1 MKQWI
6 LIGMTALIMVACQTN
21 NQQVMISDT
30 TIQNSITAITA
41 AHPEADTALVTR
53 GVKQVAALWQE
64 SDGNEADFQALVTSS
79 YAGTQAE
86 RHTLY
91 NRLSHIIEL
100 CSQSADMLNNTLQE
114 PTTLV
119 GKGEPTTVDWI
130 ISGYSP
136 ISHFAEDMFA
146 NKIAHICILNFPHYT
161 LNEKNQLGSQW
172 TREQWAYARLGDMF
186 HTRVPGSVT
195 AAYAQALSQA
205 ENYIAGYNIMMH
217 CLRNEQGEQLWQEP
231 MALLSHWNLRDEL
244 KSNYAEAKE
253 PTPNPSLRAPQKVS
267 FFGDPATGRE
277 LGRERQEM
285 IYQIMLRIIRQEIPE
300 CVVNNE
306 EYVWYPE
313 TNRLEAR
320 GEKAPQKSADFSG
333 TPQKAKGERLE
344 AKGNKAKG
352 ERLEAK
358 GEREPDTRYQQI
370 INIFHALQAVDQYRH
385 DAPSHVERTF
395 NEDLQIPFEEI
406 EALFT
411 QLISSNE
418 VKQVAAIIRERLG
431 RDLRPYDIW
440 YDGFK
445 SRSTI
450 SEDHLTAQTQQ
461 RYPNA
466 KAFERDMPRM
476 LMDLGFAPQKAKEV
490 ASHIVVEAARGSGH
504 ARPCVGRE
512 QPARLRTRISEKGM
526 DYKGYNIAVH
536 EFGHNVEEVISLY
549 DMDYYTLA
557 GIPNTGFTEASAFL
571 FQERDLEILNYELGI
586 KNDANE
592 DNSKLLI
599 QNSTFDMIWGMYEIM
614 GVSLV
619 DMRMW
624 QWLYANPNATAADL
638 REAVLAIAAEVW
650 NAYYA
655 PVLGEKNSPL
665 LGIYSHMVGYA
676 LYLPAYPIGNL
687 VQYQLE
693 EHLAKCATPE
703 EWAKEYTR
711 IYQQG
716 CLTPNAWMRGAVG
729 TPMSVEP
736 ILKAVRE
743 QL

>member
-1 MKQWI
+1 MRKYNYNMKYPI
-6 LIGMTALIMVACQTN
+6 FFLCIAAMLTACQPKHT
-21 NQQVMISDT
+21 QVMISDT
-30 TIQNSITAITA
+30 TIQASIAAITA
-41 AHPEADTALVTR
+41 AHPEADMALVAR
-53 GVKQVAALWQE
+53 GVEQVAALWNE
-64 SDGNEADFQALVTSS
+64 SDGSETDFKTLVSGS
-79 YAGTQAE
+79 YAGSAKE
-86 RHTLY
+86 REVLY
-91 NRLSHIIEL
+91 QRLAHIIEQ

-114 PTTLV
+114 PTTLM
-119 GKGEPTTVDWI
+119 GKGEPNSVDWL

-136 ISHFAEDMFA
+136 MSHFAEDMFA
-146 NKIAHICILNFPHYT
+146 NKIAHICVLNFPHYS
-161 LNEKNQLGSQW
+161 LEEKNTLGSQW
-172 TREQWAYARLGDMF
+172 TRQEWAYARMGDMF
-186 HTRVPGSVT
+186 HTRVPGNVM
-195 AAYAQALSQA
+195 AAYSQALSQA

-217 CLRNEQGEQLWQEP
+217 CLRTEQGEQLWQEP

-244 KSNYAEAKE
+244 KSNYAAVPHAHEK
-253 PTPNPSLRAPQKVS
+253 
-267 FFGDPATGRE
+267 
-277 LGRERQEM
+277 QEM
-285 IYQIMLRIIRQEIPE
+285 IYQVMLRIIRQEIPA

-306 EYVWYPE
+306 EYTWCPQ
-313 TNRLEAR
+313 TNEVKGGRREAR
-320 GEKAPQKSADFSG
+320 GE
-333 TPQKAKGERLE
+333 
-344 AKGNKAKG
+344 
-352 ERLEAK
+352 
-358 GEREPDTRYQQI
+358 RELDTRYQQI
-370 INIFHALQAVDQYRH
+370 INIFHALQAIDKYRA
-385 DAPSHVERTF
+385 DAPSHVLRTF
-395 NEDLQIPFEEI
+395 NEDLQIPFGEI

-411 QLISSNE
+411 QLIQSDE

-450 SEDHLTAQTQQ
+450 SEDHLTAQTQK

-466 KAFERDMPRM
+466 KAFEKDMPRM
-476 LMDLGFAPQKAKEV
+476 LMELGFAADKAKEV

-512 QPARLRTRISEKGM
+512 QPARLRTRVSDKGM

-549 DMDYYTLA
+549 DIDSYTLA

-571 FQERDLEILNYELGI
+571 FQERDMQLLGYEAKG
-586 KNDANE
+586 E
-592 DNSKLLI
+592 RGESLL
-599 QNSTFDMIWGMYEIM
+599 DMIWGMYEIM

-624 QWLYANPNATAADL
+624 QWLYVNPKATAAEL

-650 NAYYA
+650 NEYYA
-655 PVLGEKNSPL
+655 PVLGEKDSPL

-687 VQYQLE
+687 VQYQLD
-693 EHLAKCATPE
+693 EHLAQYATSQ

-716 CLTPNAWMRGAVG
+716 SLTPDAWMRGAVG
-729 TPMSVEP
+729 TSMSVEP

-743 QL
+743 RLKVRG

>member
-1 MKQWI
+1 MAAM
-6 LIGMTALIMVACQTN
+6 LVACQTKT
-21 NQQVMISDT
+21 QTTMISET
-30 TIQNSITAITA
+30 TIQQAVSSVMA
-41 AHPEADTALVTR
+41 AQPDADYNMVER
-53 GVKQVAALWQE
+53 GAKQVAALWRE
-64 SDGNEADFQALVTSS
+64 SDGTAEDYKALVANS
-79 YAGTQAE
+79 YISTAKEKKQ
-86 RHTLY
+86 LY
-91 NRLSHIIEL
+91 DRMAFILEQ
-100 CSQSADMLNNTLQE
+100 CGQSADRLNNTLQE
-114 PTTLV
+114 PTTLL
-119 GKGEPTTVDWI
+119 GKGEPTQVDWI

-136 ISHFAEDMFA
+136 MAHFAEDMFA
-146 NKIAHICILNFPHYT
+146 NKIAHICVLNFPHYT
-161 LNEKNQLGSQW
+161 LEEKNTLGKEW
-172 TREQWAYARLGDMF
+172 TRQEWAYARLGDVF
-186 HTRVPGSVT
+186 SSRVPGSVV
-195 AAYAQALSQA
+195 ANYSQALSEA

-217 CLRNEQGEQLWQEP
+217 CLRNEQGEQLWNEP

-244 KSNYAEAKE
+244 KSNYAVGD
-253 PTPNPSLRAPQKVS
+253 RAPHDTSVV
-267 FFGDPATGRE
+267 GDPAE
-277 LGRERQEM
+277 AKGRERQEM
-285 IYQIMLRIIRQEIPE
+285 IYQVMLRIIRQEIPAV
-300 CVVNNE
+300 VVNNDKLL
-306 EYVWYPE
+306 WCPT
-313 TNRLEAR
+313 TNFV
-320 GEKAPQKSADFSG
+320 GGNPDSG
-333 TPQKAKGERLE
+333 IKLKVDIS
-344 AKGNKAKG
+344 
-352 ERLEAK
+352 
-358 GEREPDTRYQQI
+358 REPDTRYQQI
-370 INIFHALQAVDQYRH
+370 INIFRAGQQIDAYRT
-385 DAPSHVERTF
+385 DAPTHVLRTF
-395 NEDLQIPFEEI
+395 NEDLEIPMEEI

-411 QLISSNE
+411 QLISSDE
-418 VKQVAAIIRERLG
+418 VKQVAQIIRERLG
-431 RDLRPYDIW
+431 RELRPYDIW

-445 SRSTI
+445 SRSSI
-450 SEDHLTAQTQQ
+450 SEDVLTAETQK

-466 KAFERDMPRM
+466 KAFEKDMPRM
-476 LMDLGFAPQKAKEV
+476 LMDLGFASDKANAI

-549 DMDYYTLA
+549 DIDYYTLA

-638 REAVLAIAAEVW
+638 REAVLAIAADVW
-650 NAYYA
+650 NAYYY
-655 PVLGEKNSPL
+655 PILGEKDSPL

-693 EHLAKCATPE
+693 EHLAKCTTPE

-729 TPMSVEP
+729 KPMSVEP

>member
-1 MKQWI
+1 MAAM
-6 LIGMTALIMVACQTN
+6 LVACQTKT
-21 NQQVMISDT
+21 QTTMISET
-30 TIQNSITAITA
+30 TIQQAVSSVLA
-41 AHPEADTALVTR
+41 AQPDADYNMVER
-53 GVKQVAALWQE
+53 GAKQVAALWRE
-64 SDGNEADFQALVTSS
+64 SDGTAEDYKALVANS
-79 YAGTQAE
+79 YASTTEEKKQ
-86 RHTLY
+86 LY
-91 NRLSHIIEL
+91 DRMAFILEQ
-100 CSQSADMLNNTLQE
+100 CGQSADRLNNTLQE
-114 PTTLV
+114 PTTLL
-119 GKGEPTTVDWI
+119 GKGEPTQVDWI

-136 ISHFAEDMFA
+136 MAHFAEDMFA
-146 NKIAHICILNFPHYT
+146 NKIAHICVLNFPHYT
-161 LNEKNQLGSQW
+161 LEEKNTLGKEW
-172 TREQWAYARLGDMF
+172 TRQEWAYARLGDVF
-186 HTRVPGSVT
+186 SSRVPGSVV
-195 AAYAQALSQA
+195 ANYSQALSEA

-217 CLRNEQGEQLWQEP
+217 CLRNEQGKQLWNEP

-244 KSNYAEAKE
+244 KSNYNEAKE
-253 PTPNPSLRAPQKVS
+253 PTPNPSLK
-267 FFGDPATGRE
+267 GRE
-277 LGRERQEM
+277 LSRERQEM
-285 IYQIMLRIIRQEIPE
+285 IYQVMLRIIRQEIPAV
-300 CVVNNE
+300 VVNNDKLL
-306 EYVWYPE
+306 WCPT
-313 TNRLEAR
+313 TNFV
-320 GEKAPQKSADFSG
+320 GGNPDSG
-333 TPQKAKGERLE
+333 IKLKVDIS
-344 AKGNKAKG
+344 
-352 ERLEAK
+352 
-358 GEREPDTRYQQI
+358 REPDTRYQQI
-370 INIFHALQAVDQYRH
+370 INIFRAGQQIDAYRA
-385 DAPSHVERTF
+385 DAPTHVLRTF
-395 NEDLQIPFEEI
+395 NEDLEIPMEEI

-411 QLISSNE
+411 QLISSDE
-418 VKQVAAIIRERLG
+418 VKQVAQIIRERLG
-431 RDLRPYDIW
+431 RELRPYDIW

-445 SRSTI
+445 SRSSI
-450 SEDHLTAQTQQ
+450 SEDVLTAETQK

-466 KAFERDMPRM
+466 KAFEKDMPRM
-476 LMDLGFAPQKAKEV
+476 LMDLGFAPEKAKEV

-549 DMDYYTLA
+549 DIDYYTLA

-586 KNDANE
+586 KNATSE

-638 REAVLAIAAEVW
+638 REAVLAIAADVW
-650 NAYYA
+650 NAYYY
-655 PVLGEKNSPL
+655 PILGEKDSPL

-693 EHLAKCATPE
+693 EHLAKCATPQ

-716 CLTPNAWMRGAVG
+716 SLTPDTWMRGAVG
-729 TPMSVEP
+729 KPMSVEP